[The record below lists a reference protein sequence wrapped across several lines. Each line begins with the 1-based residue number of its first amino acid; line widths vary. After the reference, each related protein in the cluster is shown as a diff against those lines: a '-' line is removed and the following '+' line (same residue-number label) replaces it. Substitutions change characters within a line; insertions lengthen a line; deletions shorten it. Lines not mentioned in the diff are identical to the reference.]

1 MANPI
6 IHWEIGGSDRLKL
19 KEFYSSLFAWKIS
32 DDNDTNYSMC
42 DTGEGGIGGGLS
54 GIAENCPAKN
64 FVVFYV
70 KVDDLQ
76 ASLDK
81 AVELGGKAL
90 VPPTVISQEHGSFA
104 LFQDPEGNTIGVWK
118 GNH

>member
-1 MANPI
+1 MANPVV
-6 IHWEIGGSDRLKL
+6 HWEIGGSDRGKL
-19 KEFYSSLFAWKIS
+19 KEFYSSMFDWEIH
-32 DDNDTNYSMC
+32 DDDKTNYSMC
-42 DTGEGGIGGGLS
+42 ETGEGGIGGGLS
-54 GIAENCPAKN
+54 GTTENCPEKN

-90 VPPTVISQEHGSFA
+90 VPPTVISEEYGSFA
-104 LFQDPEGNTIGVWK
+104 LFQDPEGNTVGLWK
-118 GNH
+118 GNQ